1 MTSLE
6 YIFHPRSIALV
17 GASDNAFN
25 PATIMFLEPLKKFG
39 YTGDIFPVNPNAS
52 TVSGLTAYPT
62 VRDIPGPVD
71 HVICA
76 IPASSTRQLLEDCIA
91 KGVKVFHM
99 YTSGFSEI
107 GVHDMGMLQDEL
119 VQAAR
124 KGGIRIIGPNCMGL
138 YYPKLG
144 ISFCPTFPE
153 ESGSV
158 GLIAQSGSYS
168 LLVTIGAASRGVRF
182 SKVVSYGNASD
193 INECD
198 LLEYLADDPETDI
211 IAGYIEGTSDGHRL
225 KKVLAEAA
233 GKKPVILV
241 KKGGTAAG
249 TRGASSHTGALAG
262 DDKVWDALIRQSG
275 AIRVPDLE
283 QMIDLLVTFQ
293 FMPLPQGK
301 DAVVIGIGG
310 GPSVRAA
317 DDCER
322 GGLKLPPIPE
332 DMVAELRRYAPT
344 AGSMLRNPVDVGKM
358 HIDWDPVIKTF
369 TDWGQ
374 TDMFIWQIAPDIEPF
389 EENSFIRQFCI
400 DQRARFLQEFI
411 KSGKPLAVAVHTA
424 ESRFALS
431 ILDITRNE
439 CVKHKVPFY
448 TSVYSAARAIS
459 QFIDWNRRHSGL
471 P

>member
-1 MTSLE
+1 M
-6 YIFHPRSIALV
+6 FHPRSIALV

-39 YTGDIFPVNPNAS
+39 YKGDIYPVNPNA
-52 TVSGLTAYPT
+52 TEVSGLPAYPT

-76 IPASSTRQLLEDCIA
+76 IPASSTRQLLQECIT

-107 GVHDMGMLQDEL
+107 GVDDMERLQNEL
-119 VQAAR
+119 VDTAR
-124 KGGIRIIGPNCMGL
+124 NAGIRIMGPNCMGI

-144 ISFCPTFPE
+144 ISFCPTFPA

-168 LLVTIGAASRGVRF
+168 LLTTIGAASRGVRF

-193 INECD
+193 IDECD

-211 IAGYIEGTSDGHRL
+211 IAGYIEGAKDGRRL
-225 KKVLAEAA
+225 RKVLTDAA
-233 GKKPVILV
+233 AKKPVILI
-241 KKGGTAAG
+241 KKGGTEAG

-262 DDKVWDALIRQSG
+262 DDKVWDALIRQAG
-275 AIRVPDLE
+275 AIRVQDLE
-283 QMIDLLVTFQ
+283 EMIDLLVTFR
-293 FMPLPQGK
+293 FMKLPRGK
-301 DAVVIGIGG
+301 NAVVIGIGG

-322 GGLKLPPIPE
+322 GGLRLPPIPD
-332 DMVAELRRYAPT
+332 DMVDELRRYAPT
-344 AGSMLRNPVDVGKM
+344 AGSMLRNPVDMGKM
-358 HIDWDPVIKTF
+358 QIEWSPIIQTF
-369 TDWGQ
+369 TDWEE
-374 TDMFIWQIAPDIEPF
+374 TDILIWQIAPDIEPF
-389 EENSFIRQFCI
+389 EEDSFVRQFCI
-400 DQRARFLQEFI
+400 DQRARFIVDFV
-411 KSGKPLAVAVHTA
+411 KSGIPLAVAVHTA
-424 ESRFALS
+424 ESRFALNV
-431 ILDITRNE
+431 LDITREE
-439 CVKHKVPFY
+439 CVKHEVPFY

-459 QFIDWNRRHSGL
+459 QFIDWHDRRKQ
-471 P
+471 PE